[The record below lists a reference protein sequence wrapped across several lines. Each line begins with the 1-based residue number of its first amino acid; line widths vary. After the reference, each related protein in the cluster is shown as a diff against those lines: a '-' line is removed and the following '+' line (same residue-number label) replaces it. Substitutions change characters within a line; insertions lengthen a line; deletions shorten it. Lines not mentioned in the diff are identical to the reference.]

1 MKCALSFINAQNVK
15 PVVFRRLEIGGQ
27 RESSIAPSEGEEKG
41 GTDGGGDKRKQSVL
55 TECTARFSYEHMHQ
69 FIHTPEIPG
78 ECVRLALCR
87 AILLRQMAARKP

>member
-41 GTDGGGDKRKQSVL
+41 GTDGGGDKRKQSV
-55 TECTARFSYEHMHQ
+55 TECTARLSYEHMHQ
-69 FIHTPEIPG
+69 FIHTSEIPG
-78 ECVRLALCR
+78 RLALCR
-87 AILLRQMAARKP
+87 AIFLRQMAARKP